1 LPQALARETNNGKAM
16 LRSIATVS
24 LSGTL
29 EEKLQAAAAA
39 RFDAVEIFENDFV
52 CYDGS
57 ARQVQ
62 ALAAD
67 LGLKIALYQP
77 FRDLE
82 GVSDEQFRRNLD
94 RAERKFDAMEEMGA
108 PLMLVCSNAT
118 PQAIDDDGRAAA
130 QLFALADRAAARGLR
145 IGYEALAWGTRVN
158 TYGRAWSLVSR
169 AGHPHLGLILDSFH
183 TLAIGDSV
191 AGIADIPGDRIF
203 FVQLA
208 DAPRLKMD
216 VLMHSRH
223 FRCFP
228 GQGEFDVAAFLAA
241 AVRAGYAGPI
251 SLEVFND
258 EFRATPTRPTAV
270 DAMRSLLFLEEQVRA
285 RLAPGGGTAPAPRA
299 AHRVELFDPPPVP
312 TLSGLA
318 FLEFAVDGAHAA
330 SLGGT
335 LERLGFH
342 RAGRHRSKAVTLYRQ
357 GDANLVL
364 NAEPNSFAHSYFL
377 MHGPS
382 ICAIALRA
390 ADEFQALNRAEALGC
405 SRFEGRVGPNERTI
419 PAVRSLDG
427 SLLYFVADGPGA
439 ADPLEADFI
448 IEDAPAARP
457 GELAAVD
464 HVAQALPAGQFDG
477 WVLFYRAVLGLE
489 PDDVWVLADPHG
501 LVRSRAVASANR
513 SVRFPL
519 NISASRNTVTARSV
533 SAFAGAGVHHIA
545 FRTDDIFAAAER
557 CRAGGVPLLQIPAN
571 YYDDLAIRHEL
582 QPELLDRLARNGILY
597 DRNGGGEFLHLYTAP
612 FEDRFF
618 FEVCQRIGGYDL
630 YGAVNAPVRMAAQTR
645 QLAPTTGELMA
656 LR

>member
-1 LPQALARETNNGKAM
+1 M

-39 RFDAVEIFENDFV
+39 RFDAVEIFENDFI

-82 GVSDEQFRRNLD
+82 GVSDEQFRRNLE
-94 RAERKFDAMEEMGA
+94 RAERKFDVMQEMGA

-118 PQAIDDDGRAAA
+118 PDAIDDDARAVA
-130 QLFALADRAAARGLR
+130 QLYAMAERAAARGLR

-158 TYGRAWSLVSR
+158 TYRRAWELVRR
-169 AGHPHLGLILDSFH
+169 AGHPHLGVILDSFH
-183 TLAIGDSV
+183 TLAIDDPV
-191 AGIADIPGDRIF
+191 DGIAEIPGDRIF

-208 DAPRLKMD
+208 DAPRLRMD

-228 GQGEFDVAAFLAA
+228 GQGDLDVAAFLAA
-241 AVRAGYAGPI
+241 AVRAGYTGPI

-258 EFRATPTRPTAV
+258 EFRASPTRPTAV
-270 DAMRSLLFLEEQVRA
+270 DARRSLLFLEEQVRA
-285 RLAPGGGTAPAPRA
+285 RLQRPEAGPT
-299 AHRVELFDPPPVP
+299 HTRVELFDPPPVP
-312 TLSGLA
+312 TLNGIA
-318 FLEFAVDGAHAA
+318 FLEFAVDGAAA
-330 SLGGT
+330 ESLGGT
-335 LERLGFH
+335 LERLGFA

-357 GDANLVL
+357 GEANLVL

-377 MHGPS
+377 VHGPA

-390 ADEFQALNRAEALGC
+390 EDERAALGRAEALGC
-405 SRFEGRVGPNERTI
+405 PRFEGRVGPNELTI

-427 SLLYFVADGPGA
+427 SLIYFVADRPGA
-439 ADPLEADFI
+439 VDPLETDFI
-448 IEDAPAARP
+448 PESRPQPAGIATI
-457 GELAAVD
+457 D
-464 HVAQALPAGQFDG
+464 HVAQALPPGQFDS
-477 WVLFYRAVLGLE
+477 WVLFYRAVLGLA
-489 PDDVWVLADPHG
+489 PDDVWVLPDPHG

-513 SVRFPL
+513 TLRFPL
-519 NISASRNTVTARSV
+519 NISVSRNTVTARSV

-545 FRTDDIFAAAER
+545 FRSDDIFAAAAR
-557 CRAGGVPLLQIPAN
+557 SRAAGVRLLRVPDN
-571 YYDDLAIRHEL
+571 YYDDLAVRYPL
-582 QPELLDRLARNGILY
+582 QADFLDRLQREGLLY
-597 DRNGGGEFLHLYTAP
+597 DRSAAGEYLQLYTEP

-618 FEVCQRIGGYDL
+618 FEIVQRIGPYDS
-630 YGAVNAPVRMAAQTR
+630 YGAANAAVRMAAQAR
-645 QLAPTTGELMA
+645 RLAPTAGELLA

>member
-1 LPQALARETNNGKAM
+1 M

-39 RFDAVEIFENDFV
+39 RFDAVEVFENDFI
-52 CYDGS
+52 CFDGS

-77 FRDLE
+77 FRDFE
-82 GVSDEQFRRNLD
+82 AVSDEQFRRNLD
-94 RAERKFDAMEEMGA
+94 RAERKFDVMEEMGA

-118 PQAIDDDGRAAA
+118 PQAIDDDARAAA

-158 TYGRAWSLVSR
+158 TYGRAWSLVKR
-169 AGHPHLGLILDSFH
+169 AGHPHLGVILDSFH
-183 TLAIGDSV
+183 TLSLNDPV
-191 AGIADIPGDRIF
+191 DGIAEIPGDRIF

-208 DAPRLKMD
+208 DAPRMKLD
-216 VLMHSRH
+216 TLTWSRH
-223 FRCFP
+223 YRCFP
-228 GQGEFDVAAFLAA
+228 GQGELDVAAFTAA
-241 AVRAGYAGPI
+241 VVRAGYTGPL

-258 EFRATPTRPTAV
+258 EFRASPTRPTAV
-270 DAMRSLLFLEEQVRA
+270 DAKRSLLFLEEQVRA
-285 RLAPGGGTAPAPRA
+285 RLSKEETAVHAP
-299 AHRVELFDPPPVP
+299 RVELFDPPAVP
-312 TLSGLA
+312 ALNGIA
-318 FLEFAVDGAHAA
+318 FLEFAVDGATAT
-330 SLGGT
+330 SLGAA
-335 LERLGFH
+335 LQRLGFD
-342 RAGRHRSKAVTLYRQ
+342 RVGRHRSKAVSLYRQ
-357 GDANLVL
+357 GEANLVL

-382 ICAIALRA
+382 ICAIALKAEDERA
-390 ADEFQALNRAEALGC
+390 ALSRAEALGC
-405 SRFEGRVGPNERTI
+405 SRFDGRVGPNERSI

-427 SLLYFVADGPGA
+427 GLLYFIADRPGA
-439 ADPLEADFI
+439 GDPLETDFLF
-448 IEDAPAARP
+448 DGAH
-457 GELAAVD
+457 AAVPAVATAID
-464 HVAQALPAGQFDG
+464 HVAQALPAGQFDS
-477 WVLFYRAVLGLE
+477 WVLFYRAVLGLA
-489 PDDVWVLADPHG
+489 PDDLWVLPDPHG

-545 FRTDDIFAAAER
+545 FRSDDIFAAAAR
-557 CRAGGVPLLQIPAN
+557 CRANGVPLLPIPAN
-571 YYDDLAIRHEL
+571 YYDDVAVRYDLK
-582 QPELLDRLARNGILY
+582 PDFLDRLARNGILY
-597 DRNGGGEFLHLYTAP
+597 DRAGGGEYLQLYTEP

-618 FEVCQRIGGYDL
+618 FEIVQRIGGYDL
-630 YGAVNAPVRMAAQTR
+630 YGAANAAVRMASQTR
-645 QLAPTTGELMA
+645 ARNPAPSGELVA